1 MMTSINQ
8 IISQFSSKVVFPTKF
23 EISPAESVAIF
34 GCGFVAYGILSR
46 LFKKIKNV
54 HLERE
59 VRNQKALRIKDEER
73 HEKEL
78 EDQSE
83 CYRILRQMDAR
94 KISKA
99 QSRCSELTKAYR
111 DLEENYGALED
122 HCGALEEHCEAL
134 EGNYGVLEEQ
144 YKDLETRYENAKPLD
159 DDETILTEDEDEAE
173 EEEEQEAEEEEE
185 QEDEQEQESEDEAE
199 AEEQNV
205 IVERRLWS
213 NAEKANGT
221 YADQLQDGF
230 QAYLNS
236 CNQVMNLTFKKGDS
250 KEENRWIVNE
260 TGLAYPSLNQA
271 RAAFFGDD
279 LKTKQSVWLSVRS
292 AEDGRTLRNVIEG

>member
-8 IISQFSSKVVFPTKF
+8 IVSQFSSKVVFPTKF
-23 EISPAESVAIF
+23 EISPAESAAIF

-54 HLERE
+54 QLERE
-59 VRNQKALRIKDEER
+59 VRNLKALRIKDEEK

-134 EGNYGVLEEQ
+134 EGNYDVLEEQ
-144 YKDLETRYENAKPLD
+144 YKDLETRYENSRPLD
-159 DDETILTEDEDEAE
+159 DDETILSEEEQEEEEQEEEEQDEEEQKEQE
-173 EEEEQEAEEEEE
+173 EEEEQKP
-185 QEDEQEQESEDEAE
+185 
-199 AEEQNV
+199 EEQNL

-221 YADQLQDGF
+221 YADQLPDGF

-250 KEENRWIVNE
+250 KEENRWIINE
-260 TGLAYPSLNQA
+260 TGVAYPSLNQA

-292 AEDGRTLRNVIEG
+292 AEDGRRLRNVIEG

>member
-1 MMTSINQ
+1 MTSINQ
-8 IISQFSSKVVFPTKF
+8 IISQFSSKVVFSTKF

-99 QSRCSELTKAYR
+99 QSRVSELTKAYR
-111 DLEENYGALED
+111 DLED
-122 HCGALEEHCEAL
+122 HCGALEEHYRAL
-134 EGNYGVLEEQ
+134 EEHCESLEGHYGVLEEQ
-144 YKDLETRYENAKPLD
+144 YKDLETRYENARPLD
-159 DDETILTEDEDEAE
+159 DDETILSEDEAEDEAE
-173 EEEEQEAEEEEE
+173 EEAEEEEE
-185 QEDEQEQESEDEAE
+185 QEDEQEQEQE
-199 AEEQNV
+199 AEEQNL

-221 YADQLQDGF
+221 YADQLPDGF

-292 AEDGRTLRNVIEG
+292 AEDGRRLRNVIEG